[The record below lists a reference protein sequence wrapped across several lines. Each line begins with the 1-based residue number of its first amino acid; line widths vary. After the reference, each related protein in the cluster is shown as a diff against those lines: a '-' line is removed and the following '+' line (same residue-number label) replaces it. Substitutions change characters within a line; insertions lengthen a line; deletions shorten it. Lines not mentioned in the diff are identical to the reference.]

1 MPVPVLNVY
10 LTPPN
15 LRLPAINAGPYLAEA
30 QRRLK
35 PLTALDF
42 SHPHPRKSPL
52 PRAWAEAQRWR
63 LAEAWKRAQASMQDL
78 ERELRGRVAAAGRQ
92 VSVETLAVERF
103 RALWLTHYCANIL
116 HYQATQSQRPG
127 GPARPVPAEWL
138 QMAAAAA
145 IVSVV
150 QTALMLWVMHRPPA
164 RPATARR
171 HARTAPPG
179 LRFHSNLLAPR
190 AVSLPLRL

>member
-1 MPVPVLNVY
+1 MPVPVLNVH
-10 LTPPN
+10 LAPPS

-42 SHPHPRKSPL
+42 SRPLPWPSPM

-63 LAEAWKRAQASMQDL
+63 LAEAWKRAHASLHKL
-78 ERELRGRVAAAGRQ
+78 ERELRGRVAAAGA
-92 VSVETLAVERF
+92 ETLAVERL
-103 RALWLTHYCANIL
+103 RALWLTHYCAHIL
-116 HYQATQSQRPG
+116 HYQAMQSRRPP

-138 QMAAAAA
+138 QLAAAAA

-164 RPATARR
+164 RPAMARR
-171 HARTAPPG
+171 RARTVPPG
-179 LRFHSNLLAPR
+179 LPFHVNPLALR